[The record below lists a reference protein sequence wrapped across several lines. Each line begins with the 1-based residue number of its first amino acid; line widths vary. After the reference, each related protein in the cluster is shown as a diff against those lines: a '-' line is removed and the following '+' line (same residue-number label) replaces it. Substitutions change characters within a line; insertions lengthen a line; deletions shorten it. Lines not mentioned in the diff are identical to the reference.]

1 MNTTN
6 AIFQRLGQNYL
17 SDNKEA
23 LGIQKINSWALS
35 RLYNNTIK
43 QRQTQK
49 DKTLYTYLQW
59 KNIQSIQNS
68 TALRKKKQNR
78 TDKDKCFSLRGSGSA
93 VIRQESR
100 GLVQVEMTT
109 Q

>member
-68 TALRKKKQNR
+68 TALRKKK
-78 TDKDKCFSLRGSGSA
+78 TELTKTSA
-93 VIRQESR
+93 SVYE
-100 GLVQVEMTT
+100 VQALQWLDRKAEV
-109 Q
+109 